1 MLLTPRRVNTG
12 VMGQIKTLKNQI
24 KIVSGP
30 DADQSFLP
38 NPSPSHRPGH
48 VPAKSV
54 DEAMAEYKALLNSV
68 PDAIIRK
75 AWFTMAH
82 LVLPAGA
89 KIVDMGC
96 SNGATV
102 FAMAVMNP
110 DYHFIGIDYDRNL
123 IRQAR
128 DLYQLK
134 NLEFICGD
142 AGGPVLADNSVDA
155 IVNTFI
161 LHEVY
166 SHTHCNEKVVES
178 IVANQFRCLKPEGL
192 LFIRDFSLPE
202 SSYVLLEM
210 PDEPSHTRDGIFGL
224 SEPEL
229 LIQYSEKARPRE
241 DIAHRGFYLEE
252 LPPRFPQTRLFRLP
266 YKWAYEFIL
275 RKDDREY
282 WDEELHKEYAFLTER
297 DMRRMLKSFDAR
309 LLYTAP
315 HWDQQIIKARF
326 DKKFKLF
333 DEHGR
338 LLGNPPTSF
347 ITLAQ
352 KVGDRKSLHLL
363 ERKPSRTPNR
373 SLRIT
378 AMRDETDGTVQDV
391 VTRDQEL
398 VEILPY
404 RVEGEKLYIFIHDGL
419 PRGLVNAVPR
429 NGPNIDAKRWSG
441 HMTEAISMPL
451 EVFESIKPGDTKSTF
466 NFAREFLG
474 LKIIPGKEVEDGPGF
489 YPAPDHIDERIQTKY
504 LQVQAPDGPIAPRHV
519 LSEITGFSTQGKI
532 REVDAQRLLNA
543 IGVGLIPS
551 SRLEMQI
558 LALYEK
564 LDLPYESW
572 AECPLNLQTEEPEK
586 VSKLKEI
593 VDKLAQHD
601 VRFREVRGT
610 AGQIRTAHSVFV
622 DEGQNKGSIT
632 GLASRELEFILQED
646 KSQNTAVILPLTRSL
661 SGEVMAGII
670 EDYLPVPQRYKGN
683 GYILTC
689 PSLSLPKEV
698 TNFELARKYI
708 AEKFEVPID
717 CVSRMGESY
726 FSHIGLTPQRIYP
739 FAVSTAGVKG
749 WMKKGRGGRG
759 SYTPL
764 SKLWKILYWD
774 NHDSFMKTAAYAIMA
789 TLGRHNENTPSAS
802 FAKKLAEAKS
812 LPIGQKGST
821 ISSQLDQMERGLRR
835 D

>member
-1 MLLTPRRVNTG
+1 
-12 VMGQIKTLKNQI
+12 MGQTKTLKNHL
-24 KIVSGP
+24 KIISGP
-30 DADQSFLP
+30 EQGQSVAAAP
-38 NPSPSHRPGH
+38 ENPEKT
-48 VPAKSV
+48 AE
-54 DEAMAEYKALLNSV
+54 DLIAEYKALLNAV

-75 AWFTMAH
+75 AWFTMSH
-82 LVLPAGA
+82 LVLAPGS

-96 SNGATV
+96 ADGAMV

-110 DYHFIGIDYDRNL
+110 DYHFIGVDKDRNL

-134 NLEFICGD
+134 NLEYVCSDIGD
-142 AGGPVLADNSVDA
+142 PGLPENSVDA
-155 IVNTFI
+155 IISSFI

-166 SHTHCNEKVVES
+166 SQSLCNEK
-178 IVANQFRCLKPEGL
+178 IVASIIENHFRCLKPEGL

-210 PDEPSHTRDGIFGL
+210 PDEPSRPGDGVFGL

-229 LIQYSEKARPRE
+229 LIQYSEKARPR
-241 DIAHRGFYLEE
+241 DDPAHRGFYLEE

-297 DMRRMLKSFDAR
+297 DMRRLLKSFDAR

-315 HWDQQIIKARF
+315 HWDPQIVKARF

-333 DEHGR
+333 DEDGK
-338 LLGNPPTSF
+338 LMGNPPTSF

-352 KVGDRKSLHLL
+352 KVGEKKSLLLL
-363 ERKPSRTPNR
+363 ERKPSRSPNR
-373 SLRIT
+373 NVRVI
-378 AMRDETDGTVQDV
+378 AMRDEVDGRIQDV
-391 VTRDQEL
+391 VSRDQEI

-404 RVEGEKLYIFIHDGL
+404 RLDEKNNLKIFIHDGL

-429 NGPNIDAKRWSG
+429 NGPNIDGKRWSG
-441 HMTEAISMPL
+441 HMTEAIAIPYD
-451 EVFESIKPGDTKSTF
+451 VFESLKPGDTKSTF
-466 NFAREFLG
+466 NFARDFLG

-489 YPAPDHIDERIQTKY
+489 FPAPDHIDERIQTKY
-504 LQVQAPDGPIAPRHV
+504 LQVQEPEGPINPRHV
-519 LSEITGFSTQGKI
+519 LSDITGFSTQGRI
-532 REVDAQRLLNA
+532 REVDAQRVLNA

-558 LALYEK
+558 IALYEK
-564 LDLPYESW
+564 LDIPYEAW
-572 AECPLNLQTEEPEK
+572 AECPLNLRVEEPEQ
-586 VSKLKEI
+586 VSRLKEI

-601 VRFREVRGT
+601 VRFREIRGT

-622 DEGQNKGSIT
+622 DEGQSKGSVT
-632 GLASRELEFILQED
+632 GLASRELEFILHED
-646 KSQNTAVILPLTRSL
+646 KSQNTAVILPLTQRIN
-661 SGEVMAGII
+661 GEVMAGII

-689 PSLSLPKEV
+689 PSLPLPKEV

-708 AEKFEVPID
+708 AEKFEVPVD

-764 SKLWKILYWD
+764 SKLWKMLYWD
-774 NHDSFMKTAAYAIMA
+774 CHDSFMKTAAYAIIA
-789 TLGRHNENTPSAS
+789 TVGRDHNISPQTS

-812 LPIGQKGST
+812 VPVGLKSSTLSST
-821 ISSQLDQMERGLRR
+821 INAYESKLSR
-835 D
+835 DN